1 MLDCIRKR
9 DENTEPFQPAKIACA
24 IYKAAVACGGND
36 FAIAERLAEK
46 VVQLAERAFSDAIP
60 KVEDIQ
66 DLVEKV
72 LIENGHARTAKAYIL
87 YREKRARAQCRRVD
101 FGDNEN
107 VHRLPRRTCQADE
120 RKRQYSEKC

>member
-9 DENTEPFQPAKIACA
+9 DWKTEPFQPAKIACA

-36 FAIAERLAEK
+36 FTLAERLAQK
-46 VVQLAERAFSDAIP
+46 VVQRVNRMFSDSTP
-60 KVEDIQ
+60 TVEQVQ

-72 LIENGHARTAKAYIL
+72 LIENGHARTAKAYI
-87 YREKRARAQCRRVD
+87 D

-120 RKRQYSEKC
+120 RERQYSEEC